1 MISSMPDWL
10 TPEDHAI
17 VIRALRHDLSAHG
30 VIHDTHSISTLYT
43 MLDGDRRDADQTV
56 ARGVVRAVASRIV
69 QLHAMQEYCLPHPFA
84 VY

>member
-1 MISSMPDWL
+1 MKLRRL
-10 TPEDHAI
+10 TPADDDIMLDAL
-17 VIRALRHDLSAHG
+17 IRSACHVVDPVTWPNDSLRTLS
-30 VIHDTHSISTLYT
+30 IMI
-43 MLDGDRRDADQTV
+43 DGDRRDADQTV